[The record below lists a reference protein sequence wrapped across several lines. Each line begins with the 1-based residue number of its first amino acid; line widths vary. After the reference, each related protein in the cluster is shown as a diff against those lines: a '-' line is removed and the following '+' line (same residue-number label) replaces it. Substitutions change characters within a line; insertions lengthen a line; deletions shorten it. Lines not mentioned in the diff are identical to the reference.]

1 VLFVYA
7 ARLAARGEIAA
18 VAAAI
23 GTRSAQEDVE
33 AEVQSLKERQAKE

>member
-1 VLFVYA
+1 
-7 ARLAARGEIAA
+7 

-33 AEVQSLKERQAKE
+33 AEIHSLKERQSRG